1 MKTTDNRLTAI
12 LVAVAMAI
20 FLPLFALKKL
30 GPLDFFGWMSVN
42 AVVLTILVAVLDR
55 GWRASIAIDL
65 ENDLPFKFIVGAAS
79 ATVLYA
85 VFFAGNIVSRLILP
99 FAGGDIQAVYG
110 LRDGV
115 NMLQTAVLIAVII
128 GPGEELFWRVFVQRR
143 LSARFGGWIGL
154 FGATSVYTIMHVTS
168 GNLML
173 MAAAAVCGLY
183 WGFIYRVTG
192 SPVVIVVSHVLWDL
206 AVFVFFPYR

>member
-1 MKTTDNRLTAI
+1 MKKADWLTPI
-12 LVAVAMAI
+12 MIAVALAI
-20 FLPLFALKKL
+20 FLPLFAVKKL

-42 AVVLTILVAVLDR
+42 AVVLTTMVASLDSSWR
-55 GWRASIAIDL
+55 GAIAADL
-65 ENDLPFKFIVGAAS
+65 KCGLPAKFLLGAAS

-85 VFFAGNIVSRLILP
+85 IFFAGNIVSRLILP

-110 LRDGV
+110 LKDGV
-115 NMLQTAVLIAVII
+115 NMTFTAVLIAAII

-154 FGATSVYTIMHVTS
+154 CGATAVYTIMHVTS

-183 WGFIYRVTG
+183 WGLVFKVTG
-192 SPVVIVVSHVLWDL
+192 SVVVIVVSHILWDL
-206 AVFVFFPYR
+206 SVFVFFPYR